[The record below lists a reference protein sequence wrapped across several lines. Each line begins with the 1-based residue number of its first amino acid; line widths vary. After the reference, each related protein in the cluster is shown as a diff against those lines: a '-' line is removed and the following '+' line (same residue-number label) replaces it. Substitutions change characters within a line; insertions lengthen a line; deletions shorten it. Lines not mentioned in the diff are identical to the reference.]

1 MTELKKS
8 IESFSLVIS
17 KADHSKLSS
26 QEIKN
31 ITMKMIKKICLNKEK
46 KERKKEVRAFLTEI
60 MIEKFPNLMRDL
72 DIHIHEANRFPHYF
86 NPKFL
91 LQDML

>member
-8 IESFSLVIS
+8 IESFSLVTS

-31 ITMKMIKKICLNKEK
+31 RKMNMIKKIYLNKEK
-46 KERKKEVRAFLTEI
+46 TEREKEVRTLLTEI
-60 MIEKFPNLMRDL
+60 MIENFPNLMRDL
-72 DIHIHEANRFPHYF
+72 DIHVHEANRFPHYF

-91 LQDML
+91 LQDTL